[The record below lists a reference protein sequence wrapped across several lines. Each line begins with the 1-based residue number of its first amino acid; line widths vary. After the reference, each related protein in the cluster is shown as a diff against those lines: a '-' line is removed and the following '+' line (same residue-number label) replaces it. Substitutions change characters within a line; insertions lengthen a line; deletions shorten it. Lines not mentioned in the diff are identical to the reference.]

1 MGDVTDACYYICY
14 ERNRVVNDITAKDT
28 LTSIRQFKASYQ
40 KATYGIQK
48 RIDIQHKI
56 NHNQHNRNNIIGGE
70 LLNLNLSSPSTTM
83 FPPPPSAKKE
93 TETQEMTM
101 MTTKAPGSEN
111 SEGGE
116 LLKL

>member
-70 LLNLNLSSPSTTM
+70 LLNLNLSSPS
-83 FPPPPSAKKE
+83 AKKE
-93 TETQEMTM
+93 TETQEMRM
-101 MTTKAPGSEN
+101 MTTMAPTESDGD
-111 SEGGE
+111 E
-116 LLKL
+116 LLNLN